1 MPLAKGS
8 SKKTISKNI
17 SKLIKKENKKP
28 KQAVAIALSKAG
40 VAKKSGKNY
49 NKK

>member
-17 SKLIKKENKKP
+17 RKMRKEGYP
-28 KQAVAIALSKAG
+28 QKQSVAAALTAARQSRKRRR
-40 VAKKSGKNY
+40 
-49 NKK
+49 